1 MENNDFLSIAE
12 NMIKELR
19 QQQNQITE
27 LELNNSECN
36 KAAIELSGHITTLYE
51 QNKQLAQKVKE
62 LEERIQKLQAKEEPK
77 KQEKEDKEQSK
88 RYNDKLKE
96 EMKKAFSRE
105 SQETPETILWYIL
118 NRI

>member
-1 MENNDFLSIAE
+1 MENKDFLSIAE

-19 QQQNQITE
+19 QQQSQITE

-36 KAAIELSGHITTLYE
+36 KAAIELSGHVTTLYE
-51 QNKQLAQKVKE
+51 QNKQLAQKIKE

-77 KQEKEDKEQSK
+77 KQDKEDKEQSK
-88 RYNDKLKE
+88 RYNDKSKE
-96 EMKKAFSRE
+96 EMKKAFNRQGYE
-105 SQETPETILWYIL
+105 IPNTILWYIL